1 VNWSE
6 LLVSILFTGTAYAM
20 VLYVI
25 SVGLSVTM
33 GLLGIANLA
42 HGAFAMAGGYLLI
55 EMLTRFSLPFAIALA
70 VTGVVVAAASVVLE
84 RLLYRRVY
92 ESGEFD
98 QVLLSIG
105 IIFVASAVV
114 QYIYGPMARSVTVPA
129 AFGGGVEFG
138 GRSFPLYRLFLIA
151 VGVATF
157 VALLVSIENT
167 SIGVRIRATVDNRA
181 MAESIGI
188 NTSALFSVVFAFG
201 SGLAAIGGGLGAD
214 MIPVAPG
221 YPLEHLAYFLIVVS
235 VGGLGTVSGPFAAA
249 LLLGIGDSACK
260 ILAPEFGAFF
270 VYVAV
275 FVVLLIR
282 PQGLFGRLQVQ

>member
-1 VNWSE
+1 MNWSE

-55 EMLTRFSLPFAIALA
+55 EMLTRLSLPFAVALA
-70 VTGVVVAAASVVLE
+70 AAGLIVAAASVVLE

-114 QYIYGPMARSVTVPA
+114 QYVYGPMARSVTV
-129 AFGGGVEFG
+129 F
-138 GRSFPLYRLFLIA
+138 RLPLA
-151 VGVATF
+151 VASNSEAV
-157 VALLVSIENT
+157 
-167 SIGVRIRATVDNRA
+167 
-181 MAESIGI
+181 
-188 NTSALFSVVFAFG
+188 
-201 SGLAAIGGGLGAD
+201 
-214 MIPVAPG
+214 
-221 YPLEHLAYFLIVVS
+221 
-235 VGGLGTVSGPFAAA
+235 PFRC
-249 LLLGIGDSACK
+249 IDC
-260 ILAPEFGAFF
+260 F
-270 VYVAV
+270 
-275 FVVLLIR
+275 
-282 PQGLFGRLQVQ
+282 